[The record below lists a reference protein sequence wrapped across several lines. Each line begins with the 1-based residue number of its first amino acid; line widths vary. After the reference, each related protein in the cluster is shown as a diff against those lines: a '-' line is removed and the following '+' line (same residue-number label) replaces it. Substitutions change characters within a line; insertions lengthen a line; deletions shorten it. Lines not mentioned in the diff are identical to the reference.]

1 MGEYTLTSS
10 VYVIIYVSGRPW
22 LINMLFVGRVHFLV
36 SLIGEA
42 RCLFTEEFGGRLE
55 YWNRTTKIIFAQPAC
70 EYIILYRPQRQSWIS
85 TLRVVLSEMD
95 KIGHFQAYIEMA

>member
-1 MGEYTLTSS
+1 MKHVVCLQKN
-10 VYVIIYVSGRPW
+10 
-22 LINMLFVGRVHFLV
+22 LVGVW
-36 SLIGEA
+36 STG
-42 RCLFTEEFGGRLE
+42 TERQ
-55 YWNRTTKIIFAQPAC
+55 KIIFAQPAC